1 MAQQTKNR
9 SRGRSRRS
17 IARSSSANGRTRARS
32 RSSASQRKTRTASTR
47 RSAARS
53 SNNTSALGTAKD
65 ATVKGANAAGNAV
78 TSAARKLKTPAIAAG
93 AGLAGVAGGIALARG
108 SRKKLLGVSL
118 PNGGTARSAS
128 KNLGNVAKNL
138 GAFAERTGRV
148 AEQVRVASE
157 AIGESNTRS
166 KSPVEVVLE
175 GLTSRSQS
183 RAG

>member
-1 MAQQTKNR
+1 
-9 SRGRSRRS
+9 
-17 IARSSSANGRTRARS
+17 
-32 RSSASQRKTRTASTR
+32 
-47 RSAARS
+47 
-53 SNNTSALGTAKD
+53 
-65 ATVKGANAAGNAV
+65 VKGANAAGNAV
-78 TSAARKLKTPAIAAG
+78 TSAARKFKTPAIAAG

-118 PNGGTARSAS
+118 PHGGTARSAS
-128 KNLGNVAKNL
+128 KNLANVAKNL
-138 GAFAERTGRV
+138 GALAERSGRV

>member
-1 MAQQTKNR
+1 
-9 SRGRSRRS
+9 
-17 IARSSSANGRTRARS
+17 
-32 RSSASQRKTRTASTR
+32 
-47 RSAARS
+47 
-53 SNNTSALGTAKD
+53 
-65 ATVKGANAAGNAV
+65 VKGANAAGNAV

-118 PNGGTARSAS
+118 PNGRTARSAS

-183 RAG
+183 RAGWYTVPRSAAKLDLDAVKSAAERVSVYGQQASDIVGAIEKTRKENK